1 MKPLSM
7 ILSAAM
13 LLSSV
18 ASLPVTAAENNDM
31 ILFPIY
37 PSVQYTESICK
48 IQSETDL
55 DFKLTVYQ
63 HSEEREALVMY
74 QAKQT
79 SGTATNYSCVQLEP
93 GDYTLKI
100 TMPAVIGCPTV
111 LTQTVPFTVADPDF
125 IGEYSKTEVT
135 VTLTAALSEDAP
147 AFTQTDTASFVENG
161 VQYISATLCC
171 TCGEALRGDTD
182 LNGIINS
189 TDAIWALQQYA
200 ASLTQMPAP
209 LTEIQRICAD
219 IDGDGIVQLTD
230 AIGILQYYNGSL
242 MEDAPSWE
250 EIIGN
255 HS

>member
-1 MKPLSM
+1 M
-7 ILSAAM
+7 
-13 LLSSV
+13 
-18 ASLPVTAAENNDM
+18 
-31 ILFPIY
+31 
-37 PSVQYTESICK
+37 
-48 IQSETDL
+48 
-55 DFKLTVYQ
+55 
-63 HSEEREALVMY
+63 
-74 QAKQT
+74 
-79 SGTATNYSCVQLEP
+79 
-93 GDYTLKI
+93 
-100 TMPAVIGCPTV
+100 
-111 LTQTVPFTVADPDF
+111 
-125 IGEYSKTEVT
+125 
-135 VTLTAALSEDAP
+135 SEDAP

>member
-1 MKPLSM
+1 
-7 ILSAAM
+7 
-13 LLSSV
+13 
-18 ASLPVTAAENNDM
+18 
-31 ILFPIY
+31 
-37 PSVQYTESICK
+37 
-48 IQSETDL
+48 
-55 DFKLTVYQ
+55 
-63 HSEEREALVMY
+63 MY

-135 VTLTAALSEDAP
+135 VTLTAAVSEDAP

-189 TDAIWALQQYA
+189 TDAIGALQQYA

-209 LTEIQRICAD
+209 LTEIQCICAD

-250 EIIGN
+250 EIIGSHN
-255 HS
+255 